1 MENWSKNIA
10 FGTPEQPSEDTP
22 VMLQPFTSMEQ
33 QQIPMP
39 VDPIGQAVQEATT
52 QPYMPPVAAP
62 EQPNVTS
69 IPQQAPQ
76 QNLTPVP
83 NLPLGQLG
91 ALQGMQNTINQGAAA
106 MRGIGQAEAEVAR
119 RNVETLDRQQ
129 KATQEIFKQHETE
142 MASLNKHREEMINA
156 IKEQKIDPKHFLSSQ
171 SAPQKVATAIGLI
184 LGGLSSGLI
193 GKDNPA
199 LTFLNHQIDRDIEG
213 QRMEMSRKH
222 NLLSSLEKQIGDTKL
237 AQATARAMLAD
248 KYANEMLQNAEKS
261 KDKMAIERAKLAAV
275 QFKAPYEQQLIQ
287 ANRYSV
293 LRDAAMRGAGEPEM
307 FVQDLVPEKHQAEVF
322 HELKQAK
329 EMVHL
334 KDGLIKSFDEAVKD
348 ATLANRLHPG
358 DPAGVTK
365 LKQLLKPT
373 YAKLDGS
380 INVPLMESTE
390 KNLIPTWTDSQQQLK
405 KKREALE
412 EYAST
417 WAPATTA
424 KAYGIDVQKF
434 ASTRKRPSP
443 QFNPRK
449 K

>member
-1 MENWSKNIA
+1 MEDWSKNIA
-10 FGTPEQPSEDTP
+10 FGTPEQPVDDTP
-22 VMLQPFTSMEQ
+22 VMLQPFSMDQ
-33 QQIPMP
+33 QQIPLP
-39 VDPIGQAVQEATT
+39 EDPIGTAVEQATN
-52 QPYMPPVAAP
+52 QPYIPPIEMP

-76 QNLTPVP
+76 QNLMPVP

-142 MASLNKHREEMINA
+142 MAGLNKHREEMINA

-184 LGGLSSGLI
+184 LGGLSSGLT

-222 NLLSSLEKQIGDTKL
+222 NLLGSLEKQIGDTKL

-307 FVQDLVPEKHQAEVF
+307 FVQDLVPEKHQAEVL
-322 HELKQAK
+322 HEIKQAK

-334 KDGLIKSFDEAVKD
+334 KDQLMQAYDEAQKE
-348 ATLANRLHPG
+348 ATAWNRMGRVG
-358 DPAGVTK
+358 DSPAAIK

-390 KNLIPTWTDSQQQLK
+390 KNVVPSWTDRESQLK
-405 KKREALE
+405 GRRQALE
-412 EYAST
+412 QYAST

-434 ASTRKRPSP
+434 AGTRKRPSP